1 MNYNKSSGQVRDD
14 GPVAPSKPYP
24 NDPVARGFMVSGGVY
39 YIGSMFIQMGY
50 DWDYPHDTMRVW
62 VSGVS
67 NTGSGNVSAP
77 INPGAAVVTTSAQP
91 CA

>member
-1 MNYNKSSGQVRDD
+1 
-14 GPVAPSKPYP
+14 
-24 NDPVARGFMVSGGVY
+24 
-39 YIGSMFIQMGY
+39 MFIQMGY

-91 CA
+91 STETGSQGPGGAYPAAWRL